1 MAHATAEHTATAVTT
16 WTWFKG
22 EWLEGNPNILGPQ
35 THGVWMASTV
45 FDGARRMNGKMPD
58 LYPHCARVI
67 RSAELM
73 GLKPAITADEIVALV
88 KEGVKKFDPSLALYI
103 KPIVF
108 GGEGFLAPTP
118 ESAQFV
124 LCISVTEMPEAVK
137 TGFTARKSSFRRPS
151 PESAPTEAKA
161 ACLYPNVGRAVTEA
175 NDDGFDTGV
184 MLDPIGN
191 VAEFSYANLFFVKDN
206 VVYTPAING
215 TFLNGLTRQRVITL
229 LREDGVE
236 VVEKTCKYTDVETAD
251 EIFGTGNYYK
261 VAPCVKLD
269 DRTLAAGPITRRAQ
283 ELYMAFTVASED

>member
-1 MAHATAEHTATAVTT
+1 MGHAATDSTVTT

-22 EWLEGNPNILGPQ
+22 EWHEGNPNIMGPQ

-58 LYPHCARVI
+58 LHPHCARVI
-67 RSAELM
+67 RSANLM
-73 GLKPAITADEIVALV
+73 GLKPAITTDEIVALV
-88 KEGVKKFDPSLALYI
+88 KEGVKKFDPELALYI
-103 KPIVF
+103 KPIVY
-108 GGEGFLAPTP
+108 GSEGFLAPVP

-124 LCISVTEMPEAVK
+124 LCISVTEMPAAVQ
-137 TGFTARKSSFRRPS
+137 TGFSARKSSFRRPS

-175 NDDGFDTGV
+175 NNDGFDTGV

-191 VAEFSYANLFFVKDN
+191 VAEFSYANLFFSKDN

-229 LREDGVE
+229 LRKDGVE
-236 VVEKTCKYTDVETAD
+236 VVEKTCAYSELETAD

-269 DRTLAAGPITRRAQ
+269 ERALQPGPITRRAQ
-283 ELYMAFTVASED
+283 ELYTAFAAASAD

>member
-1 MAHATAEHTATAVTT
+1 MGHAATDSTVTT

-22 EWLEGNPNILGPQ
+22 EWHEGNPNIMGPQ

-58 LYPHCARVI
+58 LHPHCARVI
-67 RSAELM
+67 RSANLM

-88 KEGVKKFDPSLALYI
+88 KEGVKKFDPELALYI
-103 KPIVF
+103 KPIVY
-108 GGEGFLAPTP
+108 GGEGFLAPVP

-124 LCISVTEMPEAVK
+124 LCISVTEMPAAVQ
-137 TGFTARKSSFRRPS
+137 TGFSARKSSFRRPS

-175 NDDGFDTGV
+175 NNDGFDTGV

-191 VAEFSYANLFFVKDN
+191 VAEFSYANLFFAKDN

-229 LREDGVE
+229 LRKDGVE
-236 VVEKTCKYTDVETAD
+236 VVEKTCAYSELEAAD

-269 DRTLAAGPITRRAQ
+269 ERALQPGPITRRAQ
-283 ELYMAFTVASED
+283 ELYIAFTAASSD